1 MQQSAAG
8 YSAGSGDTRP
18 PRHSPH
24 LLEFEEVA
32 DRIRCS
38 RSHIFVLTSTKVHDP
53 IPTVRIGRKRL
64 VRPVDLEAWIARQ
77 VNAA

>member
-1 MQQSAAG
+1 MQQTAAG
-8 YSAGSGDTRP
+8 FSAGSGDARP
-18 PRHSPH
+18 PRPSPH

-32 DRIRCS
+32 DWIHCS
-38 RSHIFVLTSTKVHDP
+38 RSQVYVLTSNKVADP

-77 VNAA
+77 VDAA